1 MSWYIRDGLKPRG
14 PLEKAQVERLL
25 RHGALSPE
33 DWLCEGAR
41 SEWKSAREFPEFARL
56 PFPSEQAVALFDT
69 AAPVWVVLS
78 IRDEESRQEGPMSMD
93 HVRDGLLKG
102 RYALGDHMWC
112 DGMTGWARIESRPEF
127 RDLRRLISPD
137 L

>member
-14 PLEKAQVERLL
+14 PFEKAQVERLL

-33 DWLCEGAR
+33 DWLCEGAQ
-41 SEWKSAREFPEFARL
+41 SEWKAAREFPEFSRL
-56 PFPSEQAVALFDT
+56 PFPSEQAIALHDT
-69 AAPVWVVLS
+69 QAPVWVVLS
-78 IRDEESRQEGPMSMD
+78 IRDEEKHQEGPMSMD
-93 HVRDGLLKG
+93 QVRDGLLKG
-102 RYALGDHMWC
+102 RFALSDHMWC

-127 RDLRRLISPD
+127 RDLARLISPA